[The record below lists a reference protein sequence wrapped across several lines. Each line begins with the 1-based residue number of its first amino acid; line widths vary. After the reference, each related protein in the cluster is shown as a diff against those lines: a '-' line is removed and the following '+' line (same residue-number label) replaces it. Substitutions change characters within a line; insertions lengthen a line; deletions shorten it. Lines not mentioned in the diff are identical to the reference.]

1 MEAKEGKNT
10 CLILCTAGSLFLEA
24 WEVRFFLLFQNSVQ
38 PELRIQNSIQTLT
51 FNTILLCTCDKL
63 FPVTSAW
70 IEDHAYTNEN

>member
-38 PELRIQNSIQTLT
+38 PELRIQNSVQTLT
-51 FNTILLCTCDKL
+51 FNTILLCTCD
-63 FPVTSAW
+63 FVTSAW